1 MMKSRSA
8 DDRVFYHIFKRGF
21 DLLISTSGLIILSP
35 FMILICLLIVIDDGT
50 PVIYKAGRVGKNG
63 RIFRMFKF
71 RTMIRNAEKAGPSSA
86 SSSDSRITKTGRFLR
101 KYKLDELPQL
111 LNVFTGQMSIIGPRP
126 EEKKFTDLFNEEEQ
140 MILSVKPGITDWA
153 SLLNSNEGK
162 ILEGSEDPD
171 QTYMDLIRP
180 GKIELQLK
188 YVRNS
193 NFLVDLKILFLTLRK
208 LIFRGN

>member
-1 MMKSRSA
+1 MKSRSA
-8 DDRVFYHIFKRGF
+8 DDRLFYHIFKRGF
-21 DLLISTSGLIILSP
+21 DLLISASGLIILLP
-35 FMILICLLIVIDDGT
+35 FVILICLLIVIDDGA

-63 RIFRMFKF
+63 RIFKMFKF
-71 RTMIRNAEKAGPSSA
+71 RTMIRNAEKVGPSSA

-101 KYKLDELPQL
+101 KYKIDELPQL
-111 LNVFTGQMSIIGPRP
+111 FNVFIGQMSIIGPRP

-140 MILSVKPGITDWA
+140 LILSVKPGITDWA
-153 SLLNSNEGK
+153 SLLNSNEGE

-171 QTYMDLIRP
+171 QTYMELIRP

-188 YVRNS
+188 YVRNN